1 MVTILHGDNIVASR
15 NELNRL
21 KGAAK
26 GKEIR
31 DINGKNLDEASLRQ
45 AVESSSLFGDTL
57 CIVIE
62 QLFTNLGRKEKLIKL
77 YASILMDASKQNEI
91 ILWESKELGK
101 TAVSLFPA
109 NCIKFFKL
117 PAVIFQFLD
126 ALRPQNQKNLL
137 TIFDGLVNTEAP
149 ELVLYMIESRVR
161 QLIEVKDGVMP
172 NKMSPWQQSR
182 LTNQGKSF
190 TMDKLLVMHQQLIDL
205 EYSFKTGTAPFTL
218 SQLITQFVLDL

>member
-1 MVTILHGDNIVASR
+1 MITILHGDNIVASR
-15 NELNRL
+15 AELNRL
-21 KGAAK
+21 KEAAK
-26 GKEIR
+26 DKEIR
-31 DINGKNLDEASLRQ
+31 DINGKNLDEATLRQ

-77 YASILMDASKQNEI
+77 YASIIMDASKINEI
-91 ILWESKELGK
+91 ILWEPKELGK
-101 TAVSLFPA
+101 TAISLFPSTS
-109 NCIKFFKL
+109 IKLFKL
-117 PAVIFQFLD
+117 PAVIFEFLD

-137 TIFDGLVNTEAP
+137 TIFDALVKTEAP

-161 QLIEVKDGVMP
+161 QLIQLKDGVMP

-190 TMDKLLVMHQQLIDL
+190 TMDKLLVMHKKLIDL
-205 EYSFKTGTAPFTL
+205 EYSFKNGTAPFTL
-218 SQLITQFVLDL
+218 SQLIIQFILNI